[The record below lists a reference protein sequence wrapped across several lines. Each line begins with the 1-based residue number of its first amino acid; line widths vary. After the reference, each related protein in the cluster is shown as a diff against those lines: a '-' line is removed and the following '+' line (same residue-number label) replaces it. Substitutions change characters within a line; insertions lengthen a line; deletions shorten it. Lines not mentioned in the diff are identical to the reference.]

1 MADNTLVMTFLNQ
14 EGTKASITLPG
25 VRADVT
31 ELEVSAAMD
40 SIISK
45 NIFASSGG
53 DLVAKHSA
61 EVTERNVTALVVK

>member
-1 MADNTLVMTFLNQ
+1 MTDNSLVMTFINQ

-25 VRADVT
+25 VREDVT

-40 SIISK
+40 AIISK
-45 NIFASSGG
+45 NIFTSSGG

-61 EVTERNVTALVVK
+61 QVTARTVTAMVVK

>member
-14 EGTKASITLPG
+14 EGTRASITLPG
-25 VRADVT
+25 IRDDVT

-40 SIISK
+40 FIISK

-61 EVTERNVTALVVK
+61 QATERNVTALEVK